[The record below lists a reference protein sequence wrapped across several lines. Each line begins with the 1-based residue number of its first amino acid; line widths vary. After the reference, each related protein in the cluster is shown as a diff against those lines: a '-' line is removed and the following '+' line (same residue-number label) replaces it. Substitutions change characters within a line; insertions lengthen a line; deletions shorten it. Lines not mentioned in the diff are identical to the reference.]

1 MMNNNNGITLEE
13 ALERLAKRANIT
25 ADDMK
30 FYIED
35 NVNEPYKSLY
45 EYKAIK
51 SALTELSAIK
61 QRAEEKRND
70 GNTLLR
76 EIELIDYILEGEGK

>member
-1 MMNNNNGITLEE
+1 MNDIDKMNSRVNG
-13 ALERLAKRANIT
+13 ALYYLMTEIFKYSPDKGGNELTKRAYS
-25 ADDMK
+25 
-30 FYIED
+30 YI
-35 NVNEPYKSLY
+35 SL
-45 EYKAIK
+45 
-51 SALTELSAIK
+51 ALTELSEIK

>member
-1 MMNNNNGITLEE
+1 MNYDE
-13 ALERLAKRANIT
+13 
-25 ADDMK
+25 
-30 FYIED
+30 
-35 NVNEPYKSLY
+35 
-45 EYKAIK
+45 AIK
-51 SALTELSAIK
+51 IVQGLGQRYTENDKEYQEAVAVIEQALTELSAIK